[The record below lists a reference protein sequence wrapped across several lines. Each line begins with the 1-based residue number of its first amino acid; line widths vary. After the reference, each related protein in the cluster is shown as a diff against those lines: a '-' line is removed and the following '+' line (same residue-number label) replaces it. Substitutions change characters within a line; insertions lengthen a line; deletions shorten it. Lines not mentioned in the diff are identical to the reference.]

1 MLKLHVIRLFLC
13 FIVCSSF
20 NVSMRVDEIIR
31 RKLENLPVFHA
42 LNREYEIFCIPS
54 VRDVYLK
61 NDFEPV
67 WIHESAINDFITV
80 ILKCDEEGLNPNDYH
95 LADIE
100 ELRGEVN
107 TPDGVANLDIVLT
120 DAFLLYTSHIL
131 SGKTNPV
138 TIDAEWH
145 VLKTDNNPV
154 KYVTEINDKGIEK
167 IVEEIAPGNKNYIL
181 LQAELKK
188 YRSIAKKGG
197 WDKIERGEILRQGM
211 SSKRIVEI
219 RKRLLITGE
228 LVPENLNSEYYDD
241 TLKLAVINFQK
252 SQGLE
257 AIGTIGNETID
268 ALSLPVEERIKSI
281 EVNLER
287 LRWLPQEVPNYYI
300 MVNIVN
306 FELDVI
312 RDNTIARSH
321 KVIVGKPYR
330 KTPVFSSTMQY
341 IVFNPTWTVPPT
353 ILTNDLIPEIRKNKN
368 YLTQKNINVYDAAG
382 KKLNP
387 DSIDWK
393 SKKVI
398 SYTYRQE
405 PGKQNA
411 LGVVKFMFPNNFN
424 VYLHDT
430 PSKELFEK
438 TERAFSSGCI
448 RVQKP
453 LELAEYLLRDQ
464 SRWNKQ
470 FIQNVVESAITQTVM
485 LNSKPEVYLLYLT
498 AWVDDFGK
506 LNFRKDIYE
515 RDENLY
521 KALTADPVY
530 DLN

>member
-1 MLKLHVIRLFLC
+1 MKNNLITKLLICILL
-13 FIVCSSF
+13 CSSF
-20 NVSMRVDEIIR
+20 FSTATVDEIIR
-31 RKLENLPVFHA
+31 RKIENLPIQHE
-42 LNREYEIFCIPS
+42 LNRKYEIYCILS
-54 VRDVYLK
+54 VREVYIK
-61 NDFEPV
+61 NEFEPL
-67 WIHESAINDFITV
+67 WQNKKEINDFLSI
-80 ILKCDEEGLNPNDYH
+80 IEKCDDEGLNPNDYH
-95 LADIE
+95 LVDIKELIHSTTAE
-100 ELRGEVN
+100 EQ
-107 TPDGVANLDIVLT
+107 ANLDIILT

-154 KYVTEINDKGIEK
+154 KYIDEIESKGIRN
-167 IVEEIAPGNKNYIL
+167 IIAEILPKNENYAL
-181 LQAELKK
+181 LQVELKK
-188 YRSIAKKGG
+188 YRAIARNGG
-197 WDKIERGEILRQGM
+197 WTKIEKGQILRPGI
-211 SSKRIVEI
+211 SHEHIVQI
-219 RKRLLITGE
+219 RNRLTITGDYNG
-228 LVPENLNSEYYDD
+228 ENLNSEYYDD

-252 SQGLE
+252 RHGLE
-257 AIGTIGNETID
+257 AMGTIGNETVD
-268 ALSLPVEERIKSI
+268 ALSVPVDDRIKSI

-312 RDNTIARSH
+312 RDNNIVKNH
-321 KVIVGKPYR
+321 KVIVGKPFR

-341 IVFNPTWTVPPT
+341 LVFNPTWTVPPT
-353 ILTNDLIPEIRKNKN
+353 ILKNDLIPEVRKNKG
-368 YLTQKNINVYDAAG
+368 YLMQKNIFVYDASG
-382 KKLNP
+382 SRLNP

-393 SKKVI
+393 SNKVF

-411 LGVVKFMFPNNFN
+411 LGVVKFMFPNSFN

-453 LELAEYLLRDQ
+453 LELAEYLLQDQ
-464 SRWNKQ
+464 PRWNKKAVQ
-470 FIQNVVESAITQTVM
+470 TVVESSVTQTVM

-498 AWVDDFGK
+498 SWVDKAGQ

-515 RDENLY
+515 RDDILY
-521 KALTADPVY
+521 KALIANPVY